1 MTKKEIKQKLQ
12 SIWDEL
18 DKIQEEEISQNNSD
32 LMWEIGEAMGSIDNA
47 IDILD

>member
-12 SIWDEL
+12 SMWDEL

-32 LMWEIGEAMGSIDNA
+32 FMWEIGEAMGSIDNA
-47 IDILD
+47 LDILD

>member
-47 IDILD
+47 IDILE